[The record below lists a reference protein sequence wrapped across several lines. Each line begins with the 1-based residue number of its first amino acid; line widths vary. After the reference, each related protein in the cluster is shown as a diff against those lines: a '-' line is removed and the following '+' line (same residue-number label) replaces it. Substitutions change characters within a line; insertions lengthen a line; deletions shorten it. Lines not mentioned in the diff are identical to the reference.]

1 MMHESL
7 AARVR
12 ANATPAEGYPLSRGR
27 ADHAVQVAGTA
38 LLADPD
44 GALYWADEKLL
55 LVADLHLE
63 KGSAFARRGVLLPPY
78 DTTSTL
84 SRLARLVEHYAPR
97 IVIALG
103 DCAVTGNIPALRNGM
118 SPDRMIEAIYGPDT
132 TTNGALPYEV
142 VPRLLDRVRP
152 LHEVIPVDYF
162 LHGCP
167 PPPGVIA
174 KAVLALLDGTS
185 PELVGDDLK
194 FG

>member
-1 MMHESL
+1 VDKVRVATVWFSGCAGCHMSL
-7 AARVR
+7 LDIDETLIDLLDRIQFCNSPITDLKVFPEDGVDVTLIEGAV
-12 ANATPAEGYPLSRGR
+12 ANE
-27 ADHAVQVAGTA
+27 
-38 LLADPD
+38 
-44 GALYWADEKLL
+44 E
-55 LVADLHLE
+55 HLE
-63 KGSAFARRGVLLPPY
+63 IAR
-78 DTTSTL
+78 T
-84 SRLARLVEHYAPR
+84 AREKSK
-97 IVIALG
+97 IIIALG

-118 SPDRMIEAIYGPDT
+118 SPDRMIEAIYGPET
-132 TTNGALPYEV
+132 TTNGELPYDV

-174 KAVLALLDGTS
+174 KALLALLDGAT